1 MTSQNPDKQ
10 RPASNDA
17 QVNVPSIVQHVDP
30 KQIKQ
35 FVTQIKSAEQQ
46 VGEHI
51 VKALQDDETVAVLTT
66 VVVGGDGGQHIVSA
80 ALDPSI
86 LQQVQHLLRDA
97 QSQRD
102 EEIPCIGFHCLL
114 KRKDQAKEETDK
126 SS

>member
-1 MTSQNPDKQ
+1 MTSSNQDKQ
-10 RPASNDA
+10 QPDSNDA
-17 QVNVPSIVQHVDP
+17 QANLPSIVQHVDR

-35 FVTQIKSAEQQ
+35 FITRIKSAEQQ

-80 ALDPSI
+80 ALDPGI

-114 KRKDQAKEETDK
+114 KRKDQDKQKTDK

>member
-1 MTSQNPDKQ
+1 MTSSNQDKQ

-17 QVNVPSIVQHVDP
+17 QANLPSIVQHVDR

-35 FVTQIKSAEQQ
+35 FITQIKSAEQQ

-51 VKALQDDETVAVLTT
+51 LKALQDDETVAVLTT
-66 VVVGGDGGQHIVSA
+66 VVVGGAGGQHIVSA
-80 ALDPSI
+80 ALDPGI

-114 KRKDQAKEETDK
+114 KRKDQGKEGTDK

>member
-1 MTSQNPDKQ
+1 MTSSNQDKQ

-17 QVNVPSIVQHVDP
+17 QANVPSIVEHVDR

-66 VVVGGDGGQHIVSA
+66 VVAGGDGGQHIVSA
-80 ALDPSI
+80 ALDPRI

-97 QSQRD
+97 QSQCD

-114 KRKDQAKEETDK
+114 KRKDQDKEETDK

>member
-1 MTSQNPDKQ
+1 MTSSNQDKQ
-10 RPASNDA
+10 QPDSNDA
-17 QVNVPSIVQHVDP
+17 QANLPSIVQHVDR

-35 FVTQIKSAEQQ
+35 FITRIKSAEQQ

-80 ALDPSI
+80 ALDPGI

>member
-10 RPASNDA
+10 RPASSDA
-17 QVNVPSIVQHVDP
+17 QANLPSIVQHVDP

-80 ALDPSI
+80 ALDPKI

-97 QSQRD
+97 QSQRH

-114 KRKDQAKEETDK
+114 KRKDQDDEATEK
-126 SS
+126 SP

>member
-1 MTSQNPDKQ
+1 MTSSNQDNQ

-17 QVNVPSIVQHVDP
+17 QAIVPSIVQHVDR

-80 ALDPSI
+80 ALDPGI

-102 EEIPCIGFHCLL
+102 EEIPCVGFHCLL
-114 KRKDQAKEETDK
+114 KRKDRGKKETDK